1 VRKAL
6 QVSLAV
12 LALLLA
18 FVVGP
23 ETHVHQG
30 VGPNQETVVHV
41 HFGIVGHVH
50 HASSPGRGV
59 SRSDSEGRAVYL
71 NAYSSNTTQIA
82 TLHIL
87 IAGFV
92 RLLPPS
98 SGIEAEFSQPEVK
111 AHAPPLIDFTRPRS
125 PPLNYSA

>member
-1 VRKAL
+1 M
-6 QVSLAV
+6 QVWLAV

-41 HFGIVGHVH
+41 HFFGIAGHVH
-50 HASSPGRGV
+50 GASSPGRGI
-59 SRSDSEGRAVYL
+59 SRGDSGGRAVYL
-71 NAYSSNTTQIA
+71 NAYSSITTQIA
-82 TLHIL
+82 ALHIL
-87 IAGFV
+87 IAEFV

-98 SGIEAEFSQPEVK
+98 SGIEAEFSRPEVK
-111 AHAPPLIDFTRPRS
+111 AHDPPLIESTRPRS
-125 PPLNYSA
+125 PPLICSA